1 MTDCHISLN
10 SIHNG
15 LYARTCLMSRASYKG
30 LKIEWDEDECS
41 LPLPELKPVT
51 SGSTVP
57 KTKITKN
64 PVNRFQLLGIDGDET
79 EDGKEEDDDDD
90 DDDAM
95 STTNMTALTI
105 DARTPWDAS
114 SSIATAY

>member
-1 MTDCHISLN
+1 
-10 SIHNG
+10 
-15 LYARTCLMSRASYKG
+15 MSRASYKG
-30 LKIEWDEDECS
+30 LKLEWDDDECS
-41 LPLPELKPVT
+41 LPLPEPKPVP
-51 SGSTVP
+51 SVSAVP
-57 KTKITKN
+57 KTKISKN
-64 PVNRFQLLGIDGDET
+64 PVNRFQLLGIDGDDT
-79 EDGKEEDDDDD
+79 EDGREEDDDD